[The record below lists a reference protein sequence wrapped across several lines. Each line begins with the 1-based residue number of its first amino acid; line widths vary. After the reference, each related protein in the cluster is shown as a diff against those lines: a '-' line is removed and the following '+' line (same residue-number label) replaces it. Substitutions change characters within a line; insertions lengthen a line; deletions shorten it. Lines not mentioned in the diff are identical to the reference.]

1 MCTNFFL
8 RLLISSMAY
17 EIFLLIKETSIEHA
31 KKMEN
36 QYDKGFMVK
45 SRRQYQ
51 NDQTVYILSIFKDLC
66 SSRFV

>member
-1 MCTNFFL
+1 
-8 RLLISSMAY
+8 MAY